1 MIRTERLDLVPGTAE
16 SIQACLD
23 GRSALAVAL
32 DARVPAS
39 WPPEFLDDDALRFT
53 LDRLASGPEQAG
65 WWLYFLVLRGP
76 EDRWLIGSAGYKGPP
91 AEGAVEVGYGIVPE
105 HHRRG
110 YATEAVRG
118 LLGHAF
124 SVPGVE
130 QVIGETFPSLIAS
143 IGVLRKCGFRNVD
156 GGSEP
161 GVIRFAITRAD
172 HNLKHLPA

>member
-1 MIRTERLDLVPGTAE
+1 MIRTERLDLVPGTPQ

-23 GRSALAVAL
+23 GRSAMAAVL

-53 LDRLASGPEQAG
+53 LDRLASGPDQAG
-65 WWLYFLVLRGP
+65 WWLHFVVLRGS
-76 EDRWLIGSAGYKGPP
+76 EGRVIIGSAGYKGPP
-91 AEGAVEVGYGIVPE
+91 AEGAVEVGYGIVPD
-105 HHRRG
+105 HQRRG
-110 YATEAVRG
+110 YATEVVRG

-124 SVPGVE
+124 SVPVVE
-130 QVIGETFPSLIAS
+130 RVIGETYPTLIAS

-161 GVIRFAITRAD
+161 GVIRFAISRAE
-172 HNLKHLPA
+172 HATTT